1 MIDDGVIENVS
12 LQELNTRLLTAYGML
27 DDKFSQDVR
36 RALQF
41 AIALTI
47 VMIGDAPGLVQMIA
61 GDLAARIMTVKAKQ
75 GDA

>member
-1 MIDDGVIENVS
+1 MMETDSIETVS
-12 LQELNTRLLTAYGML
+12 LKELATRLLTAYGML

-36 RALQF
+36 RAVQF

-47 VMIGDAPGLVQMIA
+47 IMINEAPGLTQILA
-61 GDLAARIMTVKAKQ
+61 ADLAARLMLLRTEK